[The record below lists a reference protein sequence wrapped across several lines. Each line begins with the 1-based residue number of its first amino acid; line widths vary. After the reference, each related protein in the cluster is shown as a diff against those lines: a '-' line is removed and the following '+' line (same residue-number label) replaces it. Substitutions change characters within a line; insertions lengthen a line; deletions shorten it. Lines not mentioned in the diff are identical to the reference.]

1 MMMKYKQ
8 LMMILFGLLFIP
20 VTAIAESYS
29 NPDNPFGVMP
39 IDMASMHDQSIKFFF
54 IMLTGFSLWS
64 LYKKRLSIGL
74 LILFGAVFT
83 SWQEFFG
90 DWGAYLYWNPE
101 FPQLPWG
108 EMAFTTPNKP
118 MFIPFSWGWYLTF
131 IYTVL
136 VALLVWIQGKLPSVP
151 KFLVVLVVA
160 GPLFYAY
167 NIYSEGLAADM
178 AWWGY
183 AETFGPFAQGTYAKY
198 PLIWP
203 ALDLVAWSVTILW
216 LLTMKDERGFWW
228 HESKLGIDSMS
239 AGWKQGLARIG
250 GFILTFNLSCLLIVT
265 IPCILVRVI
274 FGVDSA
280 IVP

>member
-1 MMMKYKQ
+1 MAQIKHKIVW
-8 LMMILFGLLFIP
+8 LIALFLSPSLSM
-20 VTAIAESYS
+20 AEQVMT
-29 NPDNPFGVMP
+29 PGNPFGRLP
-39 IDMASMHDQSIKFFF
+39 IDMASMHDQSIVLFFV
-54 IMLTGFSLWS
+54 MLIGFSLWS
-64 LYKKRLSIGL
+64 LYKKSLSIGL
-74 LILFGAVFT
+74 LILFGALFS

-90 DWGAYLYWNPE
+90 DWGAYLYWNPD

-136 VALLVWIQGKLPSVP
+136 VTLLMWIQRKLPRIP

-160 GPLFYAY
+160 GPLFYGY
-167 NIYSEGLAADM
+167 NIYTEGLAADM

-183 AETFGPFAQGTYAKY
+183 AETFGPFDTGLYAKY

-203 ALDLVAWSVTILW
+203 ALDLVAWSVVILW
-216 LLTMKDERGFWW
+216 LLTLKDQQGYWW
-228 HESKLGIDSMS
+228 HERFLAIDTVT

-250 GFILTFNLSCLLIVT
+250 GFILTFNLSCLIIVT
-265 IPCILVRVI
+265 IPCVLLRVLW
-274 FGVDSA
+274 GVEST

>member
-1 MMMKYKQ
+1 MTTFKK
-8 LMMILFGLLFIP
+8 LVLLFGGLIMFCSSVFAEP
-20 VTAIAESYS
+20 VASP
-29 NPDNPFGVMP
+29 NNPFGVLP
-39 IDMASMHDQSIKFFF
+39 IDMASMHDQSIRFFF
-54 IMLTGFSLWS
+54 IMLIGFSLWS
-64 LYKKRLSIGL
+64 LYKRRLSIGL
-74 LILFGAVFT
+74 LILFGALFT

-90 DWGAYLYWNPE
+90 DWGAYLYWNPA

-108 EMAFTTPNKP
+108 EMAFTTPSKP

-136 VALLVWIQGKLPSVP
+136 VGLLTWVQGKLPNVP
-151 KFLVVLVVA
+151 KLLVVVVIA

-183 AETFGPFAQGTYAKY
+183 AETFGPFDQGTYAKY

-203 ALDLVAWSVTILW
+203 ALDLVLWSVAILW
-216 LLTMKDERGFWW
+216 MLTLKDQAGYWW
-228 HESKLGIDSMS
+228 HERVIGVDKVT

-250 GFILTFNLSCLLIVT
+250 GFILTFNLSCLILVT

-274 FGVDSA
+274 WGVDSL